1 MKRFSIITVCLNVEG
16 QISDTIA
23 SVLSQTCMDFEYII
37 KDGVSKDGT
46 VSIAQSFAPAFAE
59 RGIPYRVISQ
69 PDKGV
74 YDAMNQQVPVAIE
87 PMTPQDAATT
97 TKEPRWQTDWTSEYI
112 SKGKFDIYGLKTQ
125 IGELVALGA
134 YEISEDVVTVHI
146 VYMESQ
152 AQSNPTL
159 CERPKYHGIGR
170 ALIAYGI
177 KLSVDAGFNGDVTLD
192 AKTPELA
199 RHYERDF
206 RALLIPGRERG
217 AAPRYL
223 ICDEAA
229 RDIFVSYLE
238 EG

>member
-1 MKRFSIITVCLNVEG
+1 MEFKLF
-16 QISDTIA
+16 
-23 SVLSQTCMDFEYII
+23 
-37 KDGVSKDGT
+37 
-46 VSIAQSFAPAFAE
+46 
-59 RGIPYRVISQ
+59 
-69 PDKGV
+69 V
-74 YDAMNQQVPVAIE
+74 YDRMKQRVSVMVE
-87 PMTPQDAATT
+87 PMTQQDAAKTSE
-97 TKEPRWQTDWTSEYI
+97 EPKWQTDWTSEYI
-112 SKGKFDIYGLKTQ
+112 TQSGFDIYALKTQ
-125 IGELVALGA
+125 AGELIALGA
-134 YEISEDVVTVHI
+134 YEISEDVVAVHI

-152 AQSNPTL
+152 AESNPAL
-159 CERPKYHGIGR
+159 FEHPKYHGIGR

-206 RALLIPGRERG
+206 GALPIPGRRNG
-217 AAPRYL
+217 GAPRYL